1 MLDEAD
7 RVLKLDDTPQLL
19 SYDTTFLLGD
29 FYVSPLVFRHTVFR
43 EKPCIPVMFLLHE
56 RKFKETHQ
64 DMFRECAKHIP
75 SLKKTRCPLVTD
87 REQAIVYA
95 VNSELP
101 EIPLVHCWNH
111 LFRDI
116 QLWLAKHGAPSSDKA
131 VYTDDVSK
139 LFQAE
144 SEDQYKQ
151 LLDRFRQDW
160 DSTFEQYYLRQI
172 HVDVPK
178 SVGRWVLEKLR
189 VYNPYSGVTNNQS
202 EGLNRV
208 MKELQRWKEAPIDC
222 MLLALYH
229 LQAFYLN
236 EIRRGLAG
244 TGEYHLTEEYD
255 GRIQSYHETTL
266 YISCSSPEEIV
277 LKIKQSASLDNAP
290 STLTIDPEAEENTS
304 KSLPRIFSAH
314 ARAKQVLESDNISFD
329 PKLHVFNVKGSSGNT
344 RVVTIFPQ
352 ESCSC
357 PSKSGCYHIM
367 AVKMS
372 IGVDLVDKPS
382 TRNLT
387 QLRKNT
393 RSRKDKRSGRK
404 RPRAADTGKF
414 NVRIMSVH

>member
-7 RVLKLDDTPQLL
+7 RVLKLDGSPQLL
-19 SYDTTFLLGD
+19 SYDTTFCLGD
-29 FYVSPLVFRHTVFR
+29 FYVSPLVFRHTVFL

-64 DMFRECAKHIP
+64 EMFRECAKNIP
-75 SLKKTRCPLVTD
+75 SLKKSRVPLVTD
-87 REQAIVYA
+87 REQAIVDA

-101 EIPLVHCWNH
+101 EISLVHCWNH

-116 QLWLAKHGAPSSDKA
+116 RLWLVKHGAPSSDKA

-144 SEDQYKQ
+144 SEDQYEQ

-160 DSTFEQYYLRQI
+160 DSSFEQYYLKHI
-172 HVDVPK
+172 HPDVQN
-178 SVGRWVLEKLR
+178 SVGRWVLENLR

-208 MKELQRWKEAPIDC
+208 IKELQGWKEAPIDC

-244 TGEYHLTEEYD
+244 MGEYHLTEEYV
-255 GRIQSYHETTL
+255 GIQSYYETPE
-266 YISCSSPEEIV
+266 YILCSNPADIV
-277 LKIKQSASLDNAP
+277 SKIKRSASMENTGTSP
-290 STLTIDPEAEENTS
+290 TIEDPEAEENTS
-304 KSLPRIFSAH
+304 QLIPKTFSAH
-314 ARAKQVLESDNISFD
+314 ARAKQVLQSDSISFD
-329 PKLHVFNVKGSSGNT
+329 PKLHVFNVKGTSGTT
-344 RVVTIFPQ
+344 RVVTIFPK

-372 IGVDLVDKPS
+372 VGVELVDKPT

-393 RSRKDKRSGRK
+393 RSKKDKRSGRK
-404 RPRAADTGKF
+404 RPRAADTGK
-414 NVRIMSVH
+414 IIYA